1 MTGLDPK
8 ATVEVLNHPSF
19 VAIIRLAMLVCA
31 ISAPFAG
38 WAFYQFDSK
47 VDRTVDLVD
56 KANQTLS
63 LVLANQ
69 STMTARQGW
78 LEKDIDRHDKRIGA
92 LEARP
97 ATFPRPSP

>member
-1 MTGLDPK
+1 MSGLDPK

-19 VAIIRLAMLVCA
+19 VAIVRLAMLICVFCA
-31 ISAPFAG
+31 PIAG

-69 STMTARQGW
+69 STMSARQAW
-78 LEKDIDRHDKRIGA
+78 LEKDLDRHDKRIGA
-92 LEARP
+92 LETRP
-97 ATFPRPSP
+97 VTFPRPGP